1 MELIWNI
8 IKQQILI
15 IGHKKG
21 GATLKINKN
30 IIIAISLIVV
40 FILGAFLIIKSTKNT
55 EESRFSTAIE
65 QPFTIDTINVVFNI
79 NQDGEHPLL
88 KTYYENNSN
97 KTITNMTLQVKY
109 KNTDTV
115 EDINIS
121 GLVSSGE
128 KSKEVLIVGP
138 DSRLVEDV
146 EILKYKISIEDGVY
160 MEYNPITSEYNW
172 S

>member
-1 MELIWNI
+1 MSEEENYIIENETQDTKKKQEYWNTGIGLNKVDNLEPSKYLIDLS
-8 IKQQILI
+8 K
-15 IGHKKG
+15 
-21 GATLKINKN
+21 KN
-30 IIIAISLIVV
+30 I
-40 FILGAFLIIKSTKNT
+40 N
-55 EESRFSTAIE
+55 
-65 QPFTIDTINVVFNI
+65 
-79 NQDGEHPLL
+79 GELKYSEVENLL

>member
-1 MELIWNI
+1 M

-21 GATLKINKN
+21 GANLKINKN

-40 FILGAFLIIKSTKNT
+40 FILGAFLIIKS
-55 EESRFSTAIE
+55 AIE

-79 NQDGEHPLL
+79 NQDEDHPLL

>member
-1 MELIWNI
+1 
-8 IKQQILI
+8 
-15 IGHKKG
+15 
-21 GATLKINKN
+21 
-30 IIIAISLIVV
+30 
-40 FILGAFLIIKSTKNT
+40 
-55 EESRFSTAIE
+55 
-65 QPFTIDTINVVFNI
+65 
-79 NQDGEHPLL
+79 
-88 KTYYENNSN
+88 
-97 KTITNMTLQVKY
+97 MTLQVKY
-109 KNTDTV
+109 RNTDTV

>member
-1 MELIWNI
+1 M

-21 GATLKINKN
+21 GASLKINKN

-65 QPFTIDTINVVFNI
+65 QPFTID
-79 NQDGEHPLL
+79 QDGDHPLL

-97 KTITNMTLQVKY
+97 KKITNMTLQVKY

-115 EDINIS
+115 EDISIS